1 LKDADVR
8 PEEKREESMAQHGE
22 FLSALRLQLREGWK
36 VIDRA
41 KHTIALINHIV
52 GG

>member
-1 LKDADVR
+1 MR
-8 PEEKREESMAQHGE
+8 SEEEREESMAQHGE
-22 FLSALRLQLREGWK
+22 FLSALRHQLREGWK

-41 KHTIALINHIV
+41 KNTIALINHIV